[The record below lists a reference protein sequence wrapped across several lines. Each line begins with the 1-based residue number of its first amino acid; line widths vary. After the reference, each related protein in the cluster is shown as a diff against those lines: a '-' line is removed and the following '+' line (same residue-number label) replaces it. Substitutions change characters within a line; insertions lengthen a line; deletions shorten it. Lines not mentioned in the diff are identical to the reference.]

1 MDPEDI
7 KDPLNINNFWCMSYL
22 EKKIP
27 DLLEEQKAS
36 MAKGERPDA
45 KTKKLWQDCMR
56 RRNDI
61 ESQCGSGEMTPE
73 QYVEGLKKQVAKD
86 TKLIEYFT
94 KTKDV
99 AKLKI
104 VQERQVIVKAE
115 LAEMS

>member
-1 MDPEDI
+1 
-7 KDPLNINNFWCMSYL
+7 MSYL

-27 DLLEEQKAS
+27 DLFEEQKAS
-36 MAKGERPDA
+36 MAKGERPDP
-45 KTKKLWQDCMR
+45 KTKKLWQDCMKR
-56 RRNDI
+56 KGEI
-61 ESQCGSGEMTPE
+61 TVKCESGEMTPE

-104 VQERQVIVKAE
+104 VQERQAIVKAE